1 MNYSSLVPVL
11 KIVLI
16 TTLALI
22 ECAHAWGRK
31 DEREHRAGSLTS
43 WSSSHDRHRELS
55 MHEGVRV
62 IISGRVYGASLMVS
76 KG

>member
-1 MNYSSLVPVL
+1 MNYSSLFPVL
-11 KIVLI
+11 KIILI

-22 ECAHAWGRK
+22 ECAHAWDRK
-31 DEREHRAGSLTS
+31 NEREPRAANLMS
-43 WSSSHDRHRELS
+43 WSGSHDRHRELS
-55 MHEGVRV
+55 THEGVRV

>member
-1 MNYSSLVPVL
+1 MNYSPLLPVL
-11 KIVLI
+11 KIILI

-31 DEREHRAGSLTS
+31 DEREHRTGNPTS
-43 WSSSHDRHRELS
+43 WSSSHDCHRELS
-55 MHEGVRV
+55 THEGVRV